1 MSLQMQISQLI
12 VGVVWSV
19 AYDTTSSIINNDTKG
34 SYETSG
40 GGNDLIQSTKQI
52 YLEDRRGNKIECTS
66 GFLRYFTEWAAE
78 IVDTKRLQGAKKVE
92 LLLTYMDKFQLWGD
106 RAIEILGGPKIFEER

>member
-1 MSLQMQISQLI
+1 M
-12 VGVVWSV
+12 
-19 AYDTTSSIINNDTKG
+19 NNDTKG

-52 YLEDRRGNKIECTS
+52 YLGDRRGNKIECTS
-66 GFLRYFTEWAAE
+66 GFLRYFTEWAAK

-92 LLLTYMDKFQLWGD
+92 LLLRVRTQSCQV
-106 RAIEILGGPKIFEER
+106 RARVS

>member
-1 MSLQMQISQLI
+1 M
-12 VGVVWSV
+12 
-19 AYDTTSSIINNDTKG
+19 NNDTKG

-52 YLEDRRGNKIECTS
+52 YLGDRRGNKIECTS
-66 GFLRYFTEWAAE
+66 GFLRYFTEWAAK

-92 LLLTYMDKFQLWGD
+92 LLLD
-106 RAIEILGGPKIFEER
+106 RAIEILGGPKIFEEMMNHMKSVEKQSDADEQRV